1 MEPFEDI
8 YEKYYRKLYLFL
20 LKLSGEQS
28 LAEELTQET
37 LYKAFLHIHQ
47 YQGRSSL
54 YTWLCKIA
62 KNSYLSEMNKRK
74 LIAEPEDA
82 WEPASKVNL
91 EEDVLNRHLRAALR
105 REILLLP
112 EPYASVCALR
122 IYAELSCAEIAA
134 EFGKSESWAKVT
146 YFRGKAMLTER
157 MEKYQ

>member
-1 MEPFEDI
+1 MEAFEDI

-20 LKLSGEQS
+20 LKLSGDQS

-37 LYKAFLHIHQ
+37 LYRAFLHIGQ
-47 YQGRSSL
+47 YEGRSTL

-62 KNSYLSEMNKRK
+62 KNSYLAEMNSRKR
-74 LIAEPEDA
+74 IAESEEA
-82 WEPASKVNL
+82 WEPASETNL
-91 EEDVLNRHLRAALR
+91 EEDVINRHLRDALR
-105 REILLLP
+105 REILHLP

-122 IYAELSCAEIAA
+122 IYAELSYREISA

-157 MEKYQ
+157 METYR